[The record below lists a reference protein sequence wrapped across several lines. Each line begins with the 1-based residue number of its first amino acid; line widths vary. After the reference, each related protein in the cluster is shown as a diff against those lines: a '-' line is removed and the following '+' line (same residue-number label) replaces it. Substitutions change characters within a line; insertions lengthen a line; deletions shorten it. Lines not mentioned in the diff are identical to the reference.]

1 MATKAPWPAVD
12 GGRLLLQLTLEAL
25 AAAGHEVDLVAPV
38 DPRGFDLDEVHAA
51 LSGICR
57 PHLVPAPPRG
67 RLAALARARLSR
79 APLSVSRHTLPAVGR
94 QVARLARAE
103 RFDLV
108 HAEQLQAVPQA
119 LAAGLPLV
127 LRAQNVE
134 SDLWGAASR
143 RRGGLAGRLLAA
155 EARRLAAA
163 EGDAVRRAAA
173 TVALTAADAARLAE
187 LAAGRGGERPDVYV
201 VAAPFPPRLPLG
213 GTALFGDPP
222 VVVLGSAG
230 WLPNADSARWFA
242 AQVWPAVRRELPGA
256 VLHLF
261 GGAPA
266 GAPWLGVAPHDAPR
280 FDVAPDGAPRL
291 DVAPD
296 GAPFGAAP
304 HVGSSEG
311 IVAHPAP
318 ADSAEAFAPRAILAV
333 PLRIASGVRMKIL
346 EAWARGVPVVATPEA
361 VAGLDAV
368 HGREVLV
375 GQDGAELAAALARL
389 HREPALARALVEA
402 GRRQLA
408 ARHAPAAVVARLA
421 AIYAAV
427 SARATARR

>member
-1 MATKAPWPAVD
+1 MRILAVATKAPWPAID
-12 GGRLLLQLTLEAL
+12 GGRLLLHLTIEAL

-38 DPRGFDLDEVHAA
+38 DPGGFDLDAVRAA
-51 LSGICR
+51 LSGVCR
-57 PHLVPAPPRG
+57 PHLVPARPRG

-79 APLSVSRHTLPAVGR
+79 APLSVARHSVPAVAR
-94 QVARLARAE
+94 EVARLARAE
-103 RFDLV
+103 PFDLV

-143 RRGGLAGRLLAA
+143 RRGGLAGWLLAA

-163 EGDAVRRAAA
+163 EGAAVRRAAA
-173 TVALTAADAARLAE
+173 TVALTAADAARLGE
-187 LAAGRGGERPDVYV
+187 LAARSGGAGPAVHV
-201 VAAPFPPRLPLG
+201 VAAPFPSRLPPG
-213 GTALFGDPP
+213 ETALFGDPP
-222 VVVLGSAG
+222 VVLLGSAG

-242 AQVWPAVRRELPGA
+242 SQVWPEVRRELPGA

-261 GGAPA
+261 GVAPTD
-266 GAPWLGVAPHDAPR
+266 APW
-280 FDVAPDGAPRL
+280 
-291 DVAPD
+291 
-296 GAPFGAAP
+296 FGDP
-304 HVGSSEG
+304 PSSGSSDGG

-318 ADSAEAFAPRAILAV
+318 AESAEAFPPRAILAV

-361 VAGLDAV
+361 VAGLEAV

-375 GQDGAELAAALARL
+375 GQDGAELAAAIARL

-402 GRRQLA
+402 GRRTLA
-408 ARHAPAAVVARLA
+408 ARHAPAAVAAALA
-421 AIYAAV
+421 DVYAEV
-427 SARATARR
+427 SGRATGRR